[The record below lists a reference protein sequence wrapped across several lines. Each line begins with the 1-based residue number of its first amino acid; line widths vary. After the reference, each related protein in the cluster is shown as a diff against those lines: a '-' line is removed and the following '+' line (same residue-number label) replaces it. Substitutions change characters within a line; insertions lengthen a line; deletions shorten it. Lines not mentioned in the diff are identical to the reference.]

1 MRLNRRHFCAM
12 SVGLL
17 LSCSETEKSP
27 FLFEDIDLDFYVFD
41 DDFHDL
47 IRPETKASILSQGFQ
62 WSEGPSW
69 DLNKQILYFTDVPK
83 NEAYSWSAS
92 EGLKVFLNPSGAAN
106 VQGFREPGANGLF
119 FDYQS
124 RLLLCNHGRRS
135 IEFVQGNGSVRK
147 TLADSFDGHKFNS
160 PNDIVAT
167 RDGHIFFT
175 DPPYGLEGLNQSE
188 LKELPHNGVYYLN
201 PHGVISLIDKSMSFP
216 NGVAVSPDQTKLY
229 VSQSDPEEP
238 IIMCFE
244 LDASYKVVK
253 KYVFFDFSAY
263 LVAGAHGLPDGMTLD
278 SSGNLFATGPGGIFV
293 IRPDGQILGRIGLDR
308 ASSNCTFGENGK
320 TLFITN
326 QDRLLRIETQALGL
340 RWL

>member
-1 MRLNRRHFCAM
+1 MRLNRRRFFAT
-12 SVGLL
+12 SAALL
-17 LSCSETEKSP
+17 LSCSTTDNSEKLP
-27 FLFEDIDLDFYVFD
+27 EGLVLDFDTFD
-41 DDFHDL
+41 DHFYNL
-47 IRPETKASILSQGFQ
+47 IHPETKASILAQGFQ

-69 DLNKQILYFTDVPK
+69 DLKKQILYFTDVPK
-83 NEAYSWSAS
+83 NEAYSWSPS
-92 EGLKVFLNPSGAAN
+92 DGLKVFLNPSGAAN

-135 IEFVQGNGSVRK
+135 IELVQENGSVRE
-147 TLADSFDGHKFNS
+147 TLADGFDGYKFNS

-188 LKELPHNGVYYLN
+188 LKEMPHNGVYHLN
-201 PHGVISLIDKSMSFP
+201 SDGMISLIDKNMTFP
-216 NGVAVSPDQTKLY
+216 NGIAVSPNQTKLY
-229 VSQSDPEEP
+229 VSQSDPDNP

-253 KYVFFDFSAY
+253 KYVFFDFSSY
-263 LVAGAHGLPDGMTLD
+263 LVDGAHGLPDGMTLD
-278 SSGNLFATGPGGIFV
+278 ASGNLFATGPGGIFV
-293 IRPDGQILGRIGLDR
+293 IDPKGRILGRMGLDR
-308 ASSNCTFGENGK
+308 ASSNCTFGDDGK
-320 TLFITN
+320 TLFVTN
-326 QDRLLRIETQALGL
+326 QDRLLRIKTQALGL